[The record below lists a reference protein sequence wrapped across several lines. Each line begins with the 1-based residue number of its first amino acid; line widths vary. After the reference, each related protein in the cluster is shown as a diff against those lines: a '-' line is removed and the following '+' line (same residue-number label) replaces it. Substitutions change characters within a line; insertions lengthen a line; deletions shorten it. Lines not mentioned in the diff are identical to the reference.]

1 MLYIPFGLVYTKNR
15 NIEKGDYYMA
25 QIDLLLNRINSNCGL
40 SFLNDIYELYDF
52 VPNGDLRELLA
63 ALHTSLNNWFSVMNN
78 DIRYGYDEEG
88 NRSSLG
94 GYFHAE
100 DSRSY
105 LSVVDQL
112 DQLQSKLKNTEY
124 EFKICNLNYDTAIKH
139 ARKFVAK
146 TNGSNIPKDFAAV
159 EIEELA
165 PIFQLINGI
174 AITQDKQ
181 TFFVDKKLIGSGSYA
196 KVYSYTD
203 PLYGFP
209 VVIKSANS
217 DLDSKELARFRQE
230 YDVLKSLHSPY
241 VVEVYSYDSEEN
253 EYTMEHAGE
262 TICNY
267 IGQYIGPN
275 RNLLSLKSRKTIIY
289 QLCQGLKYIHSRNLL
304 HRDLSLTNVF
314 VKHYDDVDIVKIGDF
329 GLVKV
334 PQSSMTSLM
343 SEVKGSLNDPDLIHV
358 GFSNYE
364 MCHEIYALTRIC
376 TFVLIG
382 QATVNSLSD
391 GAVKH
396 FWETG
401 TNPDRTKRFKD
412 VDEVLNAVRQM
423 TESDVFQK

>member
-1 MLYIPFGLVYTKNR
+1 
-15 NIEKGDYYMA
+15 MA
-25 QIDLLLNRINSNCGL
+25 QIDQFVKRVNSNCNL
-40 SFLNDIYELYDF
+40 SYLEDIYELYDF
-52 VPNGDLRELLA
+52 VPNDDLRALLA
-63 ALHTSLNNWFSVMNN
+63 ALHTTLNYWFSVMNN

-105 LSVVDQL
+105 LSVIDQL
-112 DQLQSKLKNTEY
+112 DQLQNNLKRTQY
-124 EFKICNLNYDTAIKH
+124 EFKICNLNYDTAIRH
-139 ARKFVAK
+139 ARRFVAK
-146 TNGSNIPKDFAAV
+146 TRGSEIPKDFAAV

-165 PIFQLINGI
+165 PIFQLINSI
-174 AITQDKQ
+174 SIIQDKQ

-196 KVYSYTD
+196 KVYSYVD
-203 PLYGFP
+203 PIYGFP

-217 DLDSKELARFRQE
+217 DLDSKELARFRRE
-230 YDVLKSLHSPY
+230 FDVLKSLHSPY
-241 VVEVYSYDSEEN
+241 VVEVYYYDSEKN
-253 EYTMEHAGE
+253 EYTMEYAGE

-267 IGQYIGPN
+267 IGQYMGDKSNQLP
-275 RNLLSLKSRKTIIY
+275 LKKRKAIIN
-289 QLCQGLKYIHSRNLL
+289 QLCQGLKFIHSRNLL

-329 GLVKV
+329 GLVKL

-343 SEVKGSLNDPDLIHV
+343 SEVKGSLNDPDLINV

-376 TFVLIG
+376 TFVLTG
-382 QATVNSLSD
+382 QAMVKSLND
-391 GAVKH
+391 GAVKD

-401 TNPDRTKRFKD
+401 TNPDRTKRYKN
-412 VDEVLNAVRQM
+412 VDEVMNAIRQM
-423 TESDVFQK
+423 TETDVFPK

>member
-1 MLYIPFGLVYTKNR
+1 
-15 NIEKGDYYMA
+15 MA
-25 QIDLLLNRINSNCGL
+25 QIDLLLKRINSRCSL
-40 SFLNDIYELYDF
+40 SFLDDIYEIYDF
-52 VPNGDLRELLA
+52 VPNADLKALLA

-88 NRSSLG
+88 KRSSLG

-100 DSRSY
+100 DSRRY
-105 LSVVDQL
+105 LSVIDQL
-112 DQLQSKLKNTEY
+112 DQLQSKLKCTEY

-139 ARKFVAK
+139 TRRFVAK
-146 TNGSNIPKDFAAV
+146 TNGSEIPKDFVAV
-159 EIEELA
+159 EIEELE

-174 AITQDKQ
+174 AITQEKQ
-181 TFFVDKKLIGSGSYA
+181 TFFVDKKLIGRGSYA
-196 KVYSYTD
+196 EVYSYTD

-209 VVIKSANS
+209 IVIKTANS

-230 YDVLKSLHSPY
+230 YDVLKSLRSPY
-241 VVEVYSYDSEEN
+241 VVEVYSYDPEKN

-275 RNLLSLKSRKTIIY
+275 RNQLSLKNRKTIIY

-314 VKHYDDVDIVKIGDF
+314 IKHYDDVDIVKLGDF

-364 MCHEIYALTRIC
+364 MCHEIYALTRVC
-376 TFVLIG
+376 TFVLTG
-382 QATVNSLSD
+382 QATVQSLRE
-391 GAVKH
+391 GKVKH

-401 TNPDRTKRFKD
+401 TNPDRSKRFKT
-412 VDEVLNAVRQM
+412 VDEVLDAVRQM
-423 TESDVFQK
+423 TESDVLQK